1 MTHILHNGLDTHDVH
16 MTFTPDLPLVT
27 TVSFWGIPLTMA
39 KELVD
44 ENLQRF
50 GEVKSSYDSKKNL
63 GGRIIKTGV
72 RVYQIQLKKSIP
84 KFIQIGGKSI
94 KSMYTGQE
102 KQLTEDRAL
111 RQKRDRTRRTEKK
124 GGNLWA
130 IRTVSSNTHGFS
142 ILLKLTSLILNL

>member
-1 MTHILHNGLDTHDVH
+1 
-16 MTFTPDLPLVT
+16 MTFTPDIPLVT

-39 KELVD
+39 KDLVD

-50 GEVKSSYDSKKNL
+50 GEVKSSYDSKKNNL

-102 KQLTEDRAL
+102 KQLTEERAL
-111 RQKRDRTRRTEKK
+111 RQKRNETE
-124 GGNLWA
+124 
-130 IRTVSSNTHGFS
+130 RD
-142 ILLKLTSLILNL
+142 